1 MFRRASIMT
10 DQSTYIEDDNATK
23 VERLEA
29 RVPKHVKDL
38 LKYAANLSG
47 LSVTDFLIMA
57 IQKGA
62 ETTIREHNIIT
73 LSARDSAAFAEALLN
88 PGEPND
94 ALREAFARYKEEV
107 ISR

>member
-1 MFRRASIMT
+1 MT
-10 DQSTYIEDDNATK
+10 DQSSHLEDYDTTR

-29 RVPKHVKDL
+29 RIPKHVKDL

-47 LSVTDFLIMA
+47 LSVTDYLIMV

-62 ETTIREHNIIT
+62 ETTIREHDIIT

-94 ALREAFARYKEEV
+94 ALREAFARHKKEV

>member
-1 MFRRASIMT
+1 MS
-10 DQSTYIEDDNATK
+10 DPSTYIKDDNAVK
-23 VERLEA
+23 IERLEA
-29 RVPKHVKDL
+29 RIPKHVKDL

-47 LSVTDFLIMA
+47 VSVTDFLIVA

-73 LSARDSAAFAEALLN
+73 LSARDSAAFADALLN
-88 PGEPND
+88 PGEPNE
-94 ALREAFARYKEEV
+94 ALGEAFTRYKQEV